1 MKNKTIIKGRKKGII
16 LETDKVGSLAKF
28 VNDFDNP
35 NKAIPGFYANA
46 VGSISDTTFI
56 DKLAIPSK
64 TYKLYDSLKA
74 AREALK
80 SGELKVN
87 EPYCYS
93 CYEYKNIFPE
103 LGMKTSKEEA
113 ILYIK
118 ELCDANSYLL
128 NWTFLDDEEKEKLN
142 KKILEANRKY

>member
-1 MKNKTIIKGRKKGII
+1 MKNKKGIKGRKKGII

-28 VNDFDNP
+28 VNDFDDP
-35 NKAIPGFYANA
+35 NKAIPVFYANA
-46 VGSISDTTFI
+46 VGSITDTTFT

-64 TYKLYDSLKA
+64 NYKLFLSQKQ

-80 SGELKVN
+80 KGELKVN
-87 EPYCYS
+87 EPFCSS

-103 LGMKTSKEEA
+103 LGIKTSKEEA
-113 ILYIK
+113 ILYLK
-118 ELCDANSYLL
+118 EISESNSYNLS
-128 NWTFLDDEEKEKLN
+128 WTFLDDEEKEKLN